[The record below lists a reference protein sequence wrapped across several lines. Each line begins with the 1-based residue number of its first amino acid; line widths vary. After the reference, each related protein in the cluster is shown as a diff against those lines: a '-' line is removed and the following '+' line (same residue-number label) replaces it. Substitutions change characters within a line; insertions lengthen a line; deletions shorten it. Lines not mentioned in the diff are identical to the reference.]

1 MGEIK
6 LYLKFIT
13 AFFSVCVMAAVTF
26 FSVLILMYF
35 YYTKDTDAFERI
47 LKTQPISANRFF
59 SEDGVLIAEEYE
71 VHRIYVDHNNIPE
84 YLKLAFISA
93 EDKSFYSHPGFD
105 LKSIIR
111 ATSQNIY
118 NHLFLRDNS
127 RLIGAST
134 ITQQLIKNLL
144 NDNERTIGRK
154 IKEIMLAIRLERVL
168 SKEKIL
174 ELYLNEIYLGRGA
187 FGVVAASEKYFEK
200 TLNELDIEEMALLA
214 ALPKAPSNYDPQ
226 ENYEAVKERRD
237 WVLERM
243 AENDVITGVVSQ
255 IMQESPI
262 KYVDRNAYIKP
273 NLLDKSIKDM
283 VQSKLYFDE
292 NIARDYGL
300 TYFLTINQDA
310 TDYVSDRINRLEE
323 IEDQEVVHAN
333 IRVIS
338 LISGRTLVDIR
349 NKQTVSEIMKI
360 RTNDKSILRPIY
372 YAGIIN
378 SGIDLNSKLLSTEIA
393 GTDTRTSLVSVRK
406 LFLSG
411 ATLFDDNL
419 SGDASTYLLEYLM
432 GKIQEDAITITW
444 DEKIELN
451 LDNIISLY
459 TPILSDGS
467 SPKMRY
473 LDKIDDLNG
482 NQIYL
487 YKDGNNEKYLE
498 REIAFKIK
506 SLLCDIDKVEISRN
520 SKYMGSNNCVYYVQ
534 AGNKLFYLRFT
545 GNVAFFAI
553 VSNVNLKNEDH
564 LISIMDDVAL
574 GSLDLLDQA
583 QLSDFLI
590 PDEINVQKINKN
602 TGNRFN
608 YVDNYVWEFF

>member
-1 MGEIK
+1 
-6 LYLKFIT
+6 
-13 AFFSVCVMAAVTF
+13 MAAVTF

-520 SKYMGSNNCVYYVQ
+520 NKYMGSNN
-534 AGNKLFYLRFT
+534 
-545 GNVAFFAI
+545 
-553 VSNVNLKNEDH
+553 
-564 LISIMDDVAL
+564 
-574 GSLDLLDQA
+574 
-583 QLSDFLI
+583 
-590 PDEINVQKINKN
+590 
-602 TGNRFN
+602 
-608 YVDNYVWEFF
+608 

>member
-1 MGEIK
+1 MREIK

-187 FGVVAASEKYFEK
+187 FGVVAASEKYFGK

-310 TDYVSDRINRLEE
+310 TDFVSDRINRLEE

-333 IRVIS
+333 TRVIS

-393 GTDTRTSLVSVRK
+393 GRDTRTSLVSVRK

-419 SGDASTYLLEYLM
+419 SGDASTYLLEYLK

-451 LDNIISLY
+451 LDNIISLF

-520 SKYMGSNNCVYYVQ
+520 NKYMGSNNCVYYVQ

-608 YVDNYVWEFF
+608 YKDNYVWEFF

>member
-1 MGEIK
+1 
-6 LYLKFIT
+6 
-13 AFFSVCVMAAVTF
+13 MAAVTF

-419 SGDASTYLLEYLM
+419 SGDASTYLLEYLK

>member
-1 MGEIK
+1 
-6 LYLKFIT
+6 
-13 AFFSVCVMAAVTF
+13 
-26 FSVLILMYF
+26 MYF

-105 LKSIIR
+105 LKSIVR

-419 SGDASTYLLEYLM
+419 SGDASTYLLEYLK

>member
-1 MGEIK
+1 
-6 LYLKFIT
+6 
-13 AFFSVCVMAAVTF
+13 MAAVTF

-105 LKSIIR
+105 LKSIVR

-419 SGDASTYLLEYLM
+419 SGDASTYLLEYLK

>member
-1 MGEIK
+1 
-6 LYLKFIT
+6 
-13 AFFSVCVMAAVTF
+13 MAAVTF

-520 SKYMGSNNCVYYVQ
+520 SKYMGSNNCVYYAQ